1 MRERPKTNDLLPE
14 DLEALGLT
22 QDRIMQILIG
32 PSRGVPPPPEGYP
45 PLTQDEVEALSDKE
59 RQEREERDPRR
70 DMSLDKSKYFVA
82 PGESIR
88 IEFDRGATGMGRE
101 VDIWERYI
109 LSFPSGHVTKE
120 LDTGDAGR
128 ILMGM
133 GFSHPQMTDILKK
146 AQSYR
151 NTVLWPNEGL
161 HLVVVKGANGK
172 EYFS

>member
-1 MRERPKTNDLLPE
+1 MRERPKTTDLLPE

-22 QDRIMQILIG
+22 QDRIMEIVLG
-32 PSRGVPPPPEGYP
+32 PNRGVPPPPEGYL
-45 PLTQDEVEALSDKE
+45 PLTPEQAGALPDAEKGLRYE
-59 RQEREERDPRR
+59 HDPRR
-70 DMSLDKSKYFVA
+70 GMDLDRAKYFVA
-82 PGESIR
+82 PGEFIR
-88 IEFDRGATGMGRE
+88 LEFDRGAFGTARE
-101 VDIWERYI
+101 LEVWERYI
-109 LSFPSGHVTKE
+109 LSFPSGHATKE

-128 ILMGM
+128 ILMSL

-172 EYFS
+172 EYYS